1 MKIAFLTHS
10 VFSDGGVQR
19 VVTTIANNLCKNYS
33 VDIICTNTKT
43 MENRSKYGLSNE
55 INIVF
60 NNINKCSYSKE
71 IILRAFRLLNRKTG
85 IFNNKYLFKFLTRI
99 YYPKYQR
106 KNIINLIDD
115 KGYDLVIGCEGYY
128 ALLMGVI
135 KKDTS
140 ARVFSW
146 QHNSYEVYL
155 ESKNKYY
162 WNEDILFTKLL
173 KNVERNIVLTKH
185 DKRLFEENLGVK
197 SITIYNP
204 LSFKCEK
211 KSTQNKKVILCAG
224 RIEYRK
230 GMDLLLKAF
239 AKIENK
245 DGWKINI
252 IGNGEMEKELRELAL
267 KLHINDLINF
277 IPFNSNIKEYM
288 INSSIYAMSSRGEGF
303 GLVVTEALEAGLPVV
318 SFKTTGPSEIIGT
331 QKCGELVECFDID
344 KYSDAL
350 RNLMDDN
357 NKRKKYSENAV
368 IRAREFEV
376 DKIIKEWEEIINFNE
391 VKENEEVYK

>member
-10 VFSDGGVQR
+10 IFSDGGVQR

-33 VDIICTNTKT
+33 VDIICTNTKIK
-43 MENRSKYGLSNE
+43 EDRSKYGLSNE
-55 INIVF
+55 INVVF

-85 IFNNKYLFKFLTRI
+85 IFNNKYLSKFLTRI

-128 ALLMGVI
+128 ALLMGAI
-135 KKDTS
+135 KKDTF

-162 WNEDILFTKLL
+162 WNEDILFSKLL
-173 KNVERNIVLTKH
+173 KNVEQNIVLTKH
-185 DKRLFEENLGVK
+185 DKRLFEEKLGVK
-197 SITIYNP
+197 STTIYNP

-211 KSTQNKKVILCAG
+211 KSTQNNKVILCAG

-245 DGWKINI
+245 YEWKINI
-252 IGNGEMEKELRELAL
+252 IGNGEMEKELKELAL

-277 IPFNSNIKEYM
+277 IPFNNNIKEYM

-318 SFKTTGPSEIIGT
+318 SFKTTGPSEIIET

-344 KYSDAL
+344 KYSNAL
-350 RNLMDDN
+350 QNLMEDN
-357 NKRKKYSENAV
+357 NKRRKYSENAV

-376 DKIIKEWEEIINFNE
+376 DKIIKEWEKIINFNE